1 MDIKPENML
10 SLKVGRVVSKQTPV
24 KHFITQEEYNSYI
37 GTDDTIETLR
47 LAPNLTEEWR
57 LLPQN
62 FGNVYLGETFAFVI
76 NCTNDSV
83 KEMVTDVVVRIDLQV
98 GNRAVILGEMKA
110 SVLDAKQSLN
120 DIMKHEVKELGPHV

>member
-10 SLKVGRVVSKQTPV
+10 SLKVGRVVSKQTPI
-24 KHFITQEEYNSYI
+24 KHFIAVEEYNAFI
-37 GTDDTIETLR
+37 GTDDTLETLNLSPS
-47 LAPNLTEEWR
+47 LAQEWR

-62 FGNVYLGETFAFVI
+62 FGNVYLGETFAFII

-98 GNRAVILGEMKA
+98 GNKAAILGEMKA
-110 SVLDAKQSLN
+110 SVLDAK
-120 DIMKHEVKELGPHV
+120 